1 MEIVS
6 GASDVQ
12 LEAADLWLPGLD
24 GQEYSHEQWLTRLAC
39 SLIESGFVKDEILVV
54 LSPICKAKVIRLS
67 CC

>member
-12 LEAADLWLPGLD
+12 LGAADLWLPGFD

-54 LSPICKAKVIRLS
+54 LSPICKTKVIRLS